1 MQYVISDMKKCM
13 YLWKINISMFYCNR
27 YMKYNNKM
35 MCINMIF
42 FFNIYVKYYIDVFV
56 IIMLI
61 FVLDVCIYV

>member
-1 MQYVISDMKKCM
+1 MQYVISDMKKCI
-13 YLWKINISMFYCNR
+13 YLQKINISMFYCNR

>member
-13 YLWKINISMFYCNR
+13 YLQKINISMFYCNI